1 MGGELDVVRR
11 ETRGSVMREEAPGL
25 AMREERLGLVG
36 TPEEPPDLVEV
47 LDALVE
53 AVLILSQDGTIEFA
67 NRAARTSLSDGG
79 EEPLVGQTCAEVM
92 APWLL
97 SEEDGSE
104 VAPGLLVGSDPVTG
118 PLRAVHR
125 LRGELRWWRPSST
138 RLSDGREG
146 TERDDAGRRLLVLED
161 VTAVKETEVRMSV
174 LAESGRA
181 LVESFDF
188 EQRLV
193 NVAHMAIP
201 ALADWCA
208 VYLADDELSLRRVI
222 TAHRNR
228 RRQALAERI
237 GDLQSEQLDP
247 ASDLARVIRTGDSVL
262 HQEISSEQLAR
273 RARTAEQLRLL
284 RELGLRSAVIVPLRV
299 PERTVGAMVLAT
311 DESRRRLTEEDR
323 ELAEQL
329 GRRAAVAIEN
339 ARLHRQVADV
349 AETLA
354 RSFLPTPQLP
364 DVPGWEVASL
374 YRPIVSELR
383 IELGGDFLDL
393 LEIGP
398 CWFAVIGDI
407 EGKGVLAATVSG
419 LMRHGTRL
427 AAQQRPDPA
436 AVLEQLDQALSSYPS
451 DVTSTMLC
459 ARLGEGDLTIASA
472 GHPPPLVTNIEGHTR
487 ELRARGPMLG
497 AFSDAE
503 FGAQRFAVETGELV
517 MLYTDGI
524 TDALG
529 GRKSLGRDRLRLL
542 LAAQAGRRPA
552 EAVEA
557 IDQALAGALVCDDL
571 AALVLRRR

>member
-1 MGGELDVVRR
+1 M
-11 ETRGSVMREEAPGL
+11 
-25 AMREERLGLVG
+25 
-36 TPEEPPDLVEV
+36 EV

-53 AVLILSQDGTIEFA
+53 AVVIVSEEGLIEFA
-67 NRAARTSLSDGG
+67 NRAASTSLGDGG
-79 EEPLVGQTCAEVM
+79 DVSLVGQTCSEVM
-92 APWLL
+92 ANWLL
-97 SEEDGSE
+97 CEEDGTE
-104 VAPGLLVGSDPVTG
+104 VTPDGLLGAGSVTS
-118 PLRAVHR
+118 PLRGVHR
-125 LRGELRWWRPSST
+125 VTGELRWWRPSCQ
-138 RLSDGREG
+138 RLADGDQD
-146 TERDDAGRRLLVLED
+146 ERSYLLVLED
-161 VTAVKETEVRMSV
+161 VTAVKEAEVRMRV

-193 NVAHMAIP
+193 NVAQMAIP

-208 VYLADDELSLRRVI
+208 VYLSDDTLNLRRVV
-222 TAHRNR
+222 TAHRDPKK
-228 RRQALAERI
+228 QALAERI
-237 GDLQSEQLDP
+237 RELQSEQLDP
-247 ASDLARVIRTGDSVL
+247 NSELARVIRTGTSTL
-262 HQEISSEQLAR
+262 YREISSEQLAR
-273 RARTAEQLRLL
+273 RARTAEQLRLF

-311 DESRRRLTEEDR
+311 DESGRRLTDEDR

-339 ARLHRQVADV
+339 ARLHAQVADV

-354 RSFLPTPQLP
+354 RSFLPSPQLP
-364 DVPGWEVASL
+364 DVPGWELASL
-374 YRPIVSELR
+374 YRPIVSDLR

-393 LEIGP
+393 LAIGP
-398 CWFAVIGDI
+398 SWFAVIGDI

-436 AVLEQLDQALSSYPS
+436 AVLEQLDEALMSYPS
-451 DVTSTMLC
+451 DVTATMLC
-459 ARLGEGDLTIASA
+459 ARLGERELTIASA
-472 GHPPPLVTNIEGHTR
+472 GHPPPLVANMEGETR
-487 ELRARGPMLG
+487 ELRVAGPMLG

-503 FGAQRFAVETGELV
+503 FREQRFAVETGELV

-529 GRKSLGRDRLRLL
+529 GRTSLGRDRLRLF
-542 LAAQAGRRPA
+542 LAAQAGRRPG

-557 IDQALAGALVCDDL
+557 LDQALDGVPARDDL